1 MSCTGVK
8 RRLENTLFS
17 TLGGIPIILREKKKK
32 QRNARQVPNTNTD
45 DGLTFVYWIDG
56 MGIGAGCTVVIRI
69 DPNSD

>member
-1 MSCTGVK
+1 MSYIGVK
-8 RRLENTLFS
+8 RRLENIPFS
-17 TLGGIPIILREKKKK
+17 TLGAIPTILRKKKK
-32 QRNARQVPNTNTD
+32 QRNAREVPNTSTD

>member
-17 TLGGIPIILREKKKK
+17 TLGTIPIILRKKKK
-32 QRNARQVPNTNTD
+32 QRNAREVPNIGTGN
-45 DGLTFVYWIDG
+45 GLTFVYWIDG

>member
-17 TLGGIPIILREKKKK
+17 TLGAIPIIFRKKKK
-32 QRNARQVPNTNTD
+32 QRNARQVPNTSTD
-45 DGLTFVYWIDG
+45 NGLTFVYWIDG
-56 MGIGAGCTVVIRI
+56 MGIGAGYTMVIRI

>member
-1 MSCTGVK
+1 MSYIGVK
-8 RRLENTLFS
+8 KRLVNIPSS
-17 TLGGIPIILREKKKK
+17 TLGAIPTILRKPKK
-32 QRNARQVPNTNTD
+32 QKNARQVPNLSTR

>member
-17 TLGGIPIILREKKKK
+17 TLGAIPTILREKKK
-32 QRNARQVPNTNTD
+32 QRNAHKVPNLD
-45 DGLTFVYWIDG
+45 ASDGDIYVYWIDG
-56 MGIGAGCTVVIRI
+56 VGVGPGYTVVIRI

>member
-17 TLGGIPIILREKKKK
+17 TLGAIPTILREKKK
-32 QRNARQVPNTNTD
+32 QRNAREIPDTSTD
-45 DGLTFVYWIDG
+45 DDLTFVYWIDG
-56 MGIGAGCTVVIRI
+56 MGIGAGYTVVIRI